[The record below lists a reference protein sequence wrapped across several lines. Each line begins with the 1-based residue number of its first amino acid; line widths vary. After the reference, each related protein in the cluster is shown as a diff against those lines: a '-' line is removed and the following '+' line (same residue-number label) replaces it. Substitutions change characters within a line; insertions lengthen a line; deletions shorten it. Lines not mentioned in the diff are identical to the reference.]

1 MRGAAFG
8 AAQGG
13 ETACCKRGAAFGAA
27 LVWLLA
33 FDVAAKAVAKRAACK
48 AAACIVASDTSAVVI
63 VRVPRGIV
71 GVAA

>member
-1 MRGAAFG
+1 MRAAAFG

-33 FDVAAKAVAKRAACK
+33 FDTVVKAAFGCNK
-48 AAACIVASDTSAVVI
+48 AAARIVASDTWAVVI
-63 VRVPRGIV
+63 VRMPRGIV